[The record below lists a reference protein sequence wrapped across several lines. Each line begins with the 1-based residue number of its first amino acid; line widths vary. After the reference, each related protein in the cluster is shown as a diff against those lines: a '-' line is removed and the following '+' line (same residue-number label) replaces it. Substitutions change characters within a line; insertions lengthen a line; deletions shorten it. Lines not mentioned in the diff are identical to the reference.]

1 MGRAQVSQDARVA
14 SPHFGA
20 VAEPGRCVSTYRVAM
35 LTIAAGPV
43 LCLVRALSARIATLD
58 IDMPFSAQDN
68 ATLEIGRERMSGAL
82 VKTGEKRAELRS
94 REPIDIKAVLADP
107 SLLASAGRRA
117 LPRVAIDA
125 RARIDIG
132 AHRITAQVRDIST
145 DGLRLF
151 TEELLSV
158 GDEVRVVLKG
168 FERPL
173 LGLVRWCSGDHAGV
187 EFVQRLP
194 ISKLNA
200 WLAAQ
205 CATEPDDEAPWTPP
219 VISKS

>member
-14 SPHFGA
+14 SPQLIA
-20 VAEPGRCVSTYRVAM
+20 AAEPGRSVTTYRVAM

-58 IDMPFSAQDN
+58 IDMPFTAQDN
-68 ATLEIGRERMSGAL
+68 ATLEIGRERLSGAL
-82 VKTGEKRAELRS
+82 VKTGDKRAELRS
-94 REPIDIKAVLADP
+94 REPIDIAAILADP

-117 LPRVAIDA
+117 LPRVEVDA

-132 AHRITAQVRDIST
+132 VHRLPAQVRDIST
-145 DGLRLF
+145 DGIRIF
-151 TEELLSV
+151 TEELLSI

-168 FERPL
+168 FDRPL
-173 LGLVRWCSGDHAGV
+173 LGIVRWCSDDHAGV

-194 ISKLNA
+194 ISRLNA

-205 CATEPDDEAPWTPP
+205 SAAEPDEAPWSPP

>member
-1 MGRAQVSQDARVA
+1 MGRAQVSQDARTA
-14 SPHFGA
+14 SPLFTA
-20 VAEPGRCVSTYRVAM
+20 AADAGRSVTTYRVAM
-35 LTIAAGPV
+35 LTIASGPI
-43 LCLVRALSARIATLD
+43 LCLVRALSARVATLD
-58 IDMPFSAQDN
+58 IDMPFTAQDN
-68 ATLEIGRERMSGAL
+68 ATLEIGRERLSGAL

-94 REPIDIKAVLADP
+94 TAEIDIAAILADP

-117 LPRVAIDA
+117 LPRVAVDA

-132 AHRITAQVRDIST
+132 AHRMPAQVRDIST
-145 DGLRLF
+145 DGIRIF
-151 TEELLSV
+151 TEELLSI

-168 FERPL
+168 LDRPL
-173 LGLVRWCSGDHAGV
+173 PGIVRWCGGDHAGV

-194 ISKLNA
+194 ISRLNA

-205 CATEPDDEAPWTPP
+205 SAAEPDEASWSPP

>member
-14 SPHFGA
+14 SPHFT
-20 VAEPGRCVSTYRVAM
+20 AEADAGRSVSTYRVAM

-43 LCLVRALSARIATLD
+43 LCLVRALSGRVATLD

-68 ATLEIGRERMSGAL
+68 ATLEIGRERLSGAL
-82 VKTGEKRAELRS
+82 VKTGDKRAELRS
-94 REPIDIKAVLADP
+94 REPIDINAILADP
-107 SLLASAGRRA
+107 SLLASAGHRT
-117 LPRVAIDA
+117 LPRVAVDS

-132 AHRITAQVRDIST
+132 AHRMNAQVRDIST
-145 DGLRLF
+145 DGVRIF
-151 TEELLSV
+151 TEELLCI

-168 FERPL
+168 LDRPL
-173 LGLVRWCSGDHAGV
+173 PGVVRWCSDDHAGV

-194 ISKLNA
+194 ISRLNA

-205 CATEPDDEAPWTPP
+205 SPVDADEAPWSPP